1 MWSRM
6 LGYIWVESRRACFWD
21 NYNFM
26 IKKQALTVIL
36 KHVLGLYCKEKC
48 PFKRINAC
56 IPNNLKTNLLT
67 TFQFLQVFIYFCFQI
82 IGWDNEEYSDVCRAS
97 EFVTNDDIQYRFLS
111 HLTPPI
117 KTVNLYSKATNL
129 WAKRLFKIKVQNIFM
144 KNALSSFDM
153 KLIFFISN
161 FMSLL
166 RFLNCHFSYL
176 TERPVI

>member
-1 MWSRM
+1 MYWDSIVKKNVHLRESM
-6 LGYIWVESRRACFWD
+6 HVFLTIWKPTCQPLSSS
-21 NYNFM
+21 
-26 IKKQALTVIL
+26 
-36 KHVLGLYCKEKC
+36 CKS
-48 PFKRINAC
+48 
-56 IPNNLKTNLLT
+56 
-67 TFQFLQVFIYFCFQI
+67 FIYFCFQI
-82 IGWDNEEYSDVCRAS
+82 IGWDNEEYSDVCRPS
-97 EFVTNDDIQYRFLS
+97 EFVTYDDIQYRFLS
-111 HLTPPI
+111 HLTPTI

-129 WAKRLFKIKVQNIFM
+129 WGKRLFKIKVQNIFM